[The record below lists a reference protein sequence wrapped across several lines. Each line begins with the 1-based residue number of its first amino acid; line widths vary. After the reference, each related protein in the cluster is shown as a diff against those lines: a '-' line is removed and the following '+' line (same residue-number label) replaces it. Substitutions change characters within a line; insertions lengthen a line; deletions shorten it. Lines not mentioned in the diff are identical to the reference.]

1 LTFVVSGKSEGSF
14 TQQQNNQP
22 SLAQYWSFTI
32 QRWSQRVSWYFFALC
47 EKRRAPSCSRSG
59 RCSGTLRVLM
69 NLKKFIRWPSPLNV
83 AVHLQRANEFPA
95 GARTAALM
103 SRPEHRRA
111 SGVRSLTHRKMFMAR
126 QSLVRQVLSVVLD
139 CAPEAVPIVC
149 QPNGKPGILGQG
161 IQFNISHC
169 QDWCAVAWSAE
180 SAVGV
185 DVEVVRPVRDMEAI
199 VSNFFPPIAQ
209 QAFHSA
215 SPQNQTRVFF
225 RWWARIEAALKASGK
240 DLDDSYECLDDVL
253 HEVCDAIPGVALAVA
268 VVGTGPLTITWH
280 LP

>member
-1 LTFVVSGKSEGSF
+1 
-14 TQQQNNQP
+14 
-22 SLAQYWSFTI
+22 
-32 QRWSQRVSWYFFALC
+32 
-47 EKRRAPSCSRSG
+47 
-59 RCSGTLRVLM
+59 M
-69 NLKKFIRWPSPLNV
+69 NLKKFERWPSPLNV
-83 AVHLQRANEFPA
+83 AVHLQKVD
-95 GARTAALM
+95 ALPVSPSPTVVLPGITENPWA
-103 SRPEHRRA
+103 SRIRSASRRRVFVGSRGLVRRA
-111 SGVRSLTHRKMFMAR
+111 
-126 QSLVRQVLSVVLD
+126 LSVALD

-149 QPNGKPGILGQG
+149 QPDGKPGILGQG

-169 QDWCAVAWSAE
+169 EDWCAVAWSAE

-185 DVEVVRPVRDMEAI
+185 DVEVVRPVRNMEVI

-215 SPQNQTRVFF
+215 TPQNQTRVFF

-240 DLDDSYECLDDVL
+240 DLDDSYECLDDVF

-268 VVGTGPLTITWH
+268 VVGTGPLTITWP

>member
-1 LTFVVSGKSEGSF
+1 M
-14 TQQQNNQP
+14 
-22 SLAQYWSFTI
+22 
-32 QRWSQRVSWYFFALC
+32 
-47 EKRRAPSCSRSG
+47 
-59 RCSGTLRVLM
+59 LM
-69 NLKKFIRWPSPLNV
+69 NLKKFESCPSPLNV
-83 AVHLQRANEFPA
+83 TVHLQRASEFLA
-95 GARTAALM
+95 GARPAVLM
-103 SRPEHRRA
+103 SRPERRRA
-111 SGVRSLTHRKMFMAR
+111 SSIRSLPHRKVFMAS
-126 QSLVRQVLSVVLD
+126 QSLARQVLSVALD

-161 IQFNISHC
+161 MQFNISHC
-169 QDWCAVAWSAE
+169 EDWCAVAWSAE

-185 DVEVVRPVRDMEAI
+185 DVEVLRPVRNMEAI

-215 SPQNQTRVFF
+215 SRQNQTRVFF

-253 HEVCDAIPGVALAVA
+253 HEVCDAIPGLALAVA